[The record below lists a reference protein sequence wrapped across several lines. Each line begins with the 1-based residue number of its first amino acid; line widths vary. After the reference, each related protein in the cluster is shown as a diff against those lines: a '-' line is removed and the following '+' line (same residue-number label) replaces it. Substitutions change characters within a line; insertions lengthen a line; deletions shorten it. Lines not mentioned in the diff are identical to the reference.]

1 MQLSRLFYIVVCAAL
16 ISSCGPRPAATG
28 LSDADRTAI
37 QKTHAAA
44 TALAEG
50 NPAAVDW
57 DKFVDAHYAPDAI
70 LLPPNAQEVKGR
82 DALIAFFKSFHGVT
96 KFKTHDVE
104 LEGSGDLAY
113 IRGTYELAM
122 QPPGEALIEDIGKY
136 IEVWRKDKNGQWR
149 TIRDIFNSDK

>member
-1 MQLSRLFYIVVCAAL
+1 MQLSRLFSFVVGAVL
-16 ISSCGPRPAATG
+16 ISSCGPRPAAAG

-37 QKTHAAA
+37 QKTHQ
-44 TALAEG
+44 
-50 NPAAVDW
+50 AAVAIAETDPATIDW

-70 LLPPNAQEVKGR
+70 LLPPHSQEVKGR

-96 KFKTHDVE
+96 KFKTRDME
-104 LEGSGDLAY
+104 LDGSGDIAY

-122 QPPGEALIEDIGKY
+122 QPPGEAPIEDAGKY
-136 IEVWRKDKNGQWR
+136 IEVWRKDKMGQWR